1 MDSLPIP
8 NADDSVLSQYP
19 NISRLLVQISSSD
32 AKRTAMVERI
42 SMFLRILKENTE
54 LETVANLML
63 RTSIQMSYLHAEIL
77 LAVGTM
83 QRRMATYVEGNY
95 EDQRLLHV
103 MMTADATLAGTNS
116 DLQKLETNF
125 SELQASI
132 SLVTLSNPSTPS
144 VHTQTGSL
152 EWIERLIF
160 TIRTSR
166 LILDNYISFGNG
178 LGETYPPGIVSI
190 APCILGC
197 SQSHSPPL
205 RGGDFHDA
213 EARRSP
219 TVTGLAWRR
228 QEEWAFTNLIIGV
241 RGRSLLMWGRSRT
254 GKTILG
260 RSFGKHAYFGGLFS
274 LEEFESSDD
283 LEYAVFDDIQG
294 GFKYFPGY
302 KSWLGQQAEFYCT
315 DKYRRKK
322 HITWGKPCIWI
333 MNEDP
338 YTQEVDIDWLEANCL
353 ILHIK
358 EPLF

>member
-132 SLVTLSNPSTPS
+132 SLVTLSNPSAHS
-144 VHTQTGSL
+144 VHTQTGSS
-152 EWIERLIF
+152 EWIDNLIS
-160 TIRTSR
+160 TLRNSR
-166 LILDNYISFGNG
+166 SILDNWIHFGNG
-178 LGETYPPGIVSI
+178 LGNWMPQDNLVSI
-190 APCILGC
+190 APYTLGC

-228 QEEWAFTNLIIGV
+228 QEEWAF
-241 RGRSLLMWGRSRT
+241 
-254 GKTILG
+254 
-260 RSFGKHAYFGGLFS
+260 
-274 LEEFESSDD
+274 
-283 LEYAVFDDIQG
+283 
-294 GFKYFPGY
+294 
-302 KSWLGQQAEFYCT
+302 
-315 DKYRRKK
+315 
-322 HITWGKPCIWI
+322 
-333 MNEDP
+333 
-338 YTQEVDIDWLEANCL
+338 ANVC
-353 ILHIK
+353 
-358 EPLF
+358 